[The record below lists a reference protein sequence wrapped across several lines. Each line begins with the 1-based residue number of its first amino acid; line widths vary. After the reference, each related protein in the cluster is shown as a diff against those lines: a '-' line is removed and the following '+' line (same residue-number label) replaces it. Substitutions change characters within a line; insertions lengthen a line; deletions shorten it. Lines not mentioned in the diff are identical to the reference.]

1 MLHINSILSTVTD
14 RLNLNR
20 RLQEHVVM
28 DMWPQIVGAAWA
40 ERTRPLCVDK
50 QSNLV
55 VSVADASTGQELSLL
70 KPQIM
75 SKLVSAA
82 SSTGVKLAG
91 LRFDLKHFHERGG
104 DR

>member
-1 MLHINSILSTVTD
+1 MLHINSILNTVSD
-14 RLNLNR
+14 RLNLGR
-20 RLQEHVVM
+20 RLKEHAVM
-28 DMWPQIVGAAWA
+28 EMWPLVVGITWA
-40 ERTRPLCVDK
+40 QRTRPLCIDK

-82 SSTGVKLAG
+82 NSAGVELAG
-91 LRFDLKHFHERGG
+91 LRFDLKHFHEGG
-104 DR
+104 DNR